1 MSSLVGLGVDRHDSF
16 VDAFFGG
23 EVSQGFVL
31 CHVLARAPGLMI
43 EFGIT
48 AGGAG
53 VPDGDVVATGE
64 AVVVVVEV
72 FVVVGWSGAG
82 KGRCGHGSCGGWHD
96 RDARRKRKTHGW

>member
-1 MSSLVGLGVDRHDSF
+1 MGLGVDRHDSF

-31 CHVLARAPGLMI
+31 CHVLARAPSLMI

-53 VPDGDVVATGE
+53 VPDGDVVAT
-64 AVVVVVEV
+64 
-72 FVVVGWSGAG
+72 
-82 KGRCGHGSCGGWHD
+82 
-96 RDARRKRKTHGW
+96 